1 MDLPLELAENLIER
15 GVILYSD
22 IFPDIDHGKF
32 FVVIGV
38 DEDFVAGFFFINSNI
53 NRAIW
58 NKQEQLAMQYPMRKA
73 DYDFLRYDSFLCAT
87 NIITR
92 SRKELSDS
100 IQENRSSL
108 VGHMKQEHLDDVLE
122 MVRNSKL
129 FSNIEKQRFF
139 Y

>member
-1 MDLPLELAENLIER
+1 MELPLELSEKLIER
-15 GVILYSD
+15 GVILHSD

-32 FVVIGV
+32 FVVVGI

-58 NKQEQLAMQYPMRKA
+58 NKQDQLDMQYPMRKI
-73 DYDFLRYDSFLCAT
+73 DYGFLRYDSFLCAT
-87 NIITR
+87 NIVTR
-92 SRKELSDS
+92 SRKDLSES
-100 IQENRSSL
+100 IQGNRTS
-108 VGHMKQEHLDDVLE
+108 VAGHMKQEHLEDVLE

-129 FSNIEKQRFF
+129 FSKNEKKRFF